1 MNITNNKFL
10 PSWGRLGGGFLC
22 LLLSLP
28 LSAQQPREV
37 KLTLDETITLARR
50 QSVNAAVALNE
61 LKTAYWEYRSY
72 KADLLPEMSL
82 SGTIPAYNKRYNTY
96 QREDGGYSYV
106 RNDYMQMDGSLSIKQ
121 NIWLTG
127 GTLSIN
133 SSLNFLRQMTGGD
146 PDNRNQYMS
155 VPVALTLN
163 QPIFGVNTTKWNRR
177 IEPVRYKEAKAN
189 FLTATENVAM
199 SAISHFFNLLLAKE
213 RVSIARQN
221 LDNAKKLYEV
231 AKAKREM
238 GQISENDLLQMRLNL
253 LNEESSLTE
262 NESSLKSN
270 MFALRSFLSI
280 DDDVD
285 IVPILPDSVPEVSIK
300 YEDVL
305 DHALRNNAFASNI
318 RRRQLQAD
326 YSVAIAKGNLRQVT
340 LHAQVG
346 FTGTSR
352 TMRTAYDNL
361 KDNQIVQ
368 VGVSIP
374 LVDWGKRRGQ
384 VKVAES
390 NREVTKSRLRQET
403 ANFHQDLFI
412 LTEQFNNQSRQL
424 NIAKE
429 ADRIAEKRYKTN
441 VETFMIGKISTLDLN
456 DAQTSKDQA
465 RQNRISEL
473 FSYWYYY
480 YQLRSI
486 TLWDFA
492 NNCDINADIERIV
505 KQ

>member
-1 MNITNNKFL
+1 
-10 PSWGRLGGGFLC
+10 
-22 LLLSLP
+22 
-28 LSAQQPREV
+28 
-37 KLTLDETITLARR
+37 
-50 QSVNAAVALNE
+50 
-61 LKTAYWEYRSY
+61 
-72 KADLLPEMSL
+72 
-82 SGTIPAYNKRYNTY
+82 
-96 QREDGGYSYV
+96 
-106 RNDYMQMDGSLSIKQ
+106 
-121 NIWLTG
+121 
-127 GTLSIN
+127 
-133 SSLNFLRQMTGGD
+133 
-146 PDNRNQYMS
+146 
-155 VPVALTLN
+155 
-163 QPIFGVNTTKWNRR
+163 
-177 IEPVRYKEAKAN
+177 
-189 FLTATENVAM
+189 
-199 SAISHFFNLLLAKE
+199 
-213 RVSIARQN
+213 
-221 LDNAKKLYEV
+221 
-231 AKAKREM
+231 M

-390 NREVTKSRLRQET
+390 NREVTKSRLKQET
-403 ANFHQDLFI
+403 ANFH
-412 LTEQFNNQSRQL
+412 
-424 NIAKE
+424 
-429 ADRIAEKRYKTN
+429 KT
-441 VETFMIGKISTLDLN
+441 
-456 DAQTSKDQA
+456 
-465 RQNRISEL
+465 
-473 FSYWYYY
+473 FS
-480 YQLRSI
+480 
-486 TLWDFA
+486 F
-492 NNCDINADIERIV
+492 
-505 KQ
+505 

>member
-1 MNITNNKFL
+1 MKPTNKSYHWSFFL
-10 PSWGRLGGGFLC
+10 FLFT
-22 LLLSLP
+22 LSI
-28 LSAQQPREV
+28 SAQQPHELQ
-37 KLTLDETITLARR
+37 LTLDETITMARR
-50 QSVNAAVALNE
+50 QSVNALVALNE
-61 LKTAYWEYRSY
+61 LKTAYWQYRSY

-106 RNDYMQMDGSLSIKQ
+106 RNDYMQIDGALAIRQ

-133 SSLNFLRQMTGGD
+133 SSLNFMRQMTGGD
-146 PDNRNQYMS
+146 PGNRNQFMS

-177 IEPVRYKEAKAN
+177 IEPIRYKEAKAN

-213 RVSIARQN
+213 RVNIARQN
-221 LDNAKKLYEV
+221 LENAQKLYEV

-262 NESSLKSN
+262 NESALKSS

-280 DDDVD
+280 DEDVD
-285 IVPILPDSVPEVSIK
+285 IVPILPDSVPEVNIK

-305 DHALRNNAFASNI
+305 EHALRNNAFASNI
-318 RRRQLQAD
+318 RRQQLQDD
-326 YSVAIAKGNLRQVT
+326 YSVAIAKGNQRQVT
-340 LHAQVG
+340 LYAQIG
-346 FTGTSR
+346 FTGTGASR
-352 TMRTAYDNL
+352 NIGSAYENL
-361 KDNQIVQ
+361 IDNQIVQ
-368 VGVSIP
+368 VGVNIP
-374 LVDWGKRRGQ
+374 IVDWGKRRGQ
-384 VKVAES
+384 VKMAES
-390 NREVTKSRLRQET
+390 NREVTNSRLRQET
-403 ANFHQDLFI
+403 ANFHHDLFI
-412 LTEQFNNQSRQL
+412 LTEQFNKQSRQL
-424 NIAKE
+424 NIAHE
-429 ADRIAEKRYKTN
+429 ADKIAERRYKTN

-456 DAQTSKDQA
+456 DAQTTKDQA
-465 RQNRISEL
+465 RQNRISQL
-473 FSYWYYY
+473 YSYWHYY
-480 YQLRSI
+480 YQIRSI

-492 NNCDINADIERIV
+492 NNCDINEDIDRIV
-505 KQ
+505 KE

>member
-1 MNITNNKFL
+1 MKPTNKSFYW
-10 PSWGRLGGGFLC
+10 SF
-22 LLLSLP
+22 LLSLFTLS
-28 LSAQQPREV
+28 LSAQQPRELR
-37 KLTLDETITLARR
+37 LTLDETITLARR

-82 SGTIPAYNKRYNTY
+82 SGTIPAYNKRYSTY
-96 QREDGGYSYV
+96 QREDGSYSYV
-106 RNDYMQMDGSLSIKQ
+106 RNDFMQIDGSLSIKQ

-133 SSLNFLRQMTGGD
+133 SSLNFMRQMTGGD

-155 VPVALTLN
+155 VPVALSLN
-163 QPIFGVNTTKWNRR
+163 QPIFGVNASKWNRR
-177 IEPVRYKEAKAN
+177 IEPIRYKEAKAN

-199 SAISHFFNLLLAKE
+199 SAINHFFNLMLAKE

-253 LNEESSLTE
+253 LNEESSLTA

-280 DDDVD
+280 DEDVD

-305 DHALRNNAFASNI
+305 DHALRNNAFASSI

-326 YSVAIAKGNLRQVT
+326 YSVAMAKGNLRQVT

-346 FTGTSR
+346 FTGSSQQTL
-352 TMRTAYDNL
+352 RTAYDNL

-424 NIAKE
+424 NIARE
-429 ADRIAEKRYKTN
+429 ADKIAEKRYRTN

-473 FSYWYYY
+473 YSYWYYY

-486 TLWDFA
+486 TLWDFV
-492 NNCDINADIERIV
+492 NNCDINEDIERIV
-505 KQ
+505 KE